1 MKVAVVTAATLFAIA
16 TTGHVRP
23 KFTMGLFV
31 TIVLLCMS
39 GCAVLPNVLQPGANQ
54 EHSSTAAEGT
64 WLVLDA
70 IDTAQTMQ
78 FVQHPVCFHEADG
91 MARKIY
97 GGSNPDPSRVLLTN
111 IALAIA
117 HTYITSW
124 LDDKVAEAEA
134 LDPDNLGPWYVTR
147 VAWHVVS
154 IVGTGAAV
162 ANNFSRGITPTGT
175 RCPQ

>member
-1 MKVAVVTAATLFAIA
+1 MKSHRMFLLSFLAVAIIA
-16 TTGHVRP
+16 W
-23 KFTMGLFV
+23 L
-31 TIVLLCMS
+31 S
-39 GCAVLPNVLQPGANQ
+39 GCAMLPTVLQPGVNQ
-54 EHSSTAAEGT
+54 ENSSVAAEGT

-78 FVQHPVCFHEADG
+78 FVQHPKCFHEADG
-91 MARKIY
+91 VARFMY

-124 LDDKVAEAEA
+124 LDDKVAEGG
-134 LDPDNLGPWYVTR
+134 DNAGVWYTTR

-162 ANNFSRGITPTGT
+162 VNNFSRGITPTGT
-175 RCPQ
+175 RCAQ